1 VNAGNPKT
9 SVMSASVN
17 NSTNNGKR
25 FKMANIVIRKESDE
39 GVIEFRYNGSLTIN
53 IFIGSLYEPLESF
66 REFDIITFMDEPTLQ
81 QVIDTV
87 DEKIVEYAHELTDS
101 DLDALFEK
109 EAS

>member
-1 VNAGNPKT
+1 
-9 SVMSASVN
+9 
-17 NSTNNGKR
+17 
-25 FKMANIVIRKESDE
+25 
-39 GVIEFRYNGSLTIN
+39 
-53 IFIGSLYEPLESF
+53 LESF

>member
-1 VNAGNPKT
+1 MN
-9 SVMSASVN
+9 ASVN
-17 NSTNNGKR
+17 NSTNNGK
-25 FKMANIVIRKESDE
+25 
-39 GVIEFRYNGSLTIN
+39 
-53 IFIGSLYEPLESF
+53 F